1 MDSFYFDR
9 HHRFVIEDYARR
21 PPFASFLPGIAGPSG
36 IPIWVFYTNRG
47 QAIAGFGI
55 EDRDNPIMEFQPAN
69 KAYQTT
75 PLTGFRTFIK
85 VLGDKPVLYEPFAP
99 WKPAASSR
107 MAIGMNELELQTESA
122 AHGVRTTVT
131 YFTLSDEPFAG
142 LARRLQVTNASDGPL
157 AFEILDGL
165 PWVQPYGVDEQ
176 GLKMM
181 GRTLEAWKDVFNVT
195 PSEQGLSGVP
205 FYHFQASAN
214 DTSEVTAIEAGHFYL
229 AFREDD
235 GEAVLL
241 PPLVDPD
248 VVFGYDTSLHIPQGF
263 LAQPLAELQA
273 CRQITTG
280 KTPCGFFGTHVTLAP
295 GERVTLH
302 AIIGHMGTVVHLHQ
316 HQARIAR
323 TAYLQ
328 AQRERANAL
337 VQDLT
342 GAIKTETAAPRFD
355 AYCRQTFLDNVLR
368 GGWPLLLGPEDRP
381 SVYHVYSRKHG
392 DMERD
397 YNAFYLAA
405 EMYSQ
410 GNGNYRDVAQ
420 NRRSDVFFEPRI
432 DDFNVLSFLSLIQ
445 ADGYNPLVVLGQRFT
460 LAPEHRAE
468 VLALVERPEPLA
480 AALTQPFTPGG
491 LLRVILD
498 QQLGLT
504 IAPADFVTAVLAHA
518 DAHFEA
524 AFGEGYWIDHWFYN
538 LDLIDSYLALYPD
551 RKHTLLFEKRV
562 PYFQSPASVQ
572 PRDRQYVLNMHGVRR
587 YHALREDETEAG
599 YVYDNQWQRTSKG
612 EVLTATVFE
621 KLCALALLKF
631 TTLDPWGMGIEMEA
645 GRPGWYDALN
655 GLPGLIGSSLCES
668 YELLRLLDFLL
679 VTLRETPTL
688 KLELPVEQAELLETV
703 RRALATW
710 KSSDA
715 VDRDL
720 IYWDAVATARE
731 RYRARI
737 RRGLAGE
744 TVAPDANALESTLR
758 AFRAKVQAGIDRALA
773 LNDGTPPTYFAYEA
787 TEYETL
793 DGTDDAGRP
802 YVRPLAFAPHVLPLF
817 LEGPVHAL
825 KVTPDV
831 ERARQ
836 IHARVRESALYD
848 RKLGMVKVNASLADE
863 SHELGRCR
871 AFTPGWLENESIWL
885 HMEYK
890 YLLELLKAGLY
901 DDFFADFKQTL
912 VPFLDPATYGRSPLE
927 NSSFLVSSAHPDE
940 SLHGRGFVARLSGS
954 TAEFLSIW
962 RIMMVGQQPFQVRKG
977 QLCLVLRP
985 ALPGWLFRDD
995 GTLTFNFLGHCTVT
1009 YHNPAR
1015 KDTFDPQM
1023 KISRLE
1029 LTLNNE
1035 RIVLKGPEIDAPYA
1049 EMVRSGAITSIHAFL
1064 ESSERR

>member
-1 MDSFYFDR
+1 MTSFYFDR
-9 HHRFVIEDYARR
+9 QHRFVIEDYADRR
-21 PPFASFLPGIAGPSG
+21 PFASFLPGIAGPSG
-36 IPIWVFYTNRG
+36 IPLWVFYTNRG

-99 WKPAASSR
+99 WEPAASLR
-107 MAIGMNELELQTESA
+107 MAIGMNTLELRTESA
-122 AHGVRTTVT
+122 VHGIRTTVT

-142 LARRLQVTNASDGPL
+142 LVRQVQVTNVRDAPL
-157 AFEILDGL
+157 DIEMLDGL

-181 GRTLEAWKDVFNVT
+181 GRTLEAWKGVFNVT
-195 PSEQGLSGVP
+195 PTEEGLSGVP
-205 FYHFQASAN
+205 FYRFRASAG

-248 VVFGYDTSLHIPQGF
+248 VVFGPDTSLHTPRGF
-263 LAQPLAELQA
+263 LGQPLAALQSR
-273 CRQITTG
+273 RQITTG
-280 KTPCGFFGTHVTLAP
+280 KTPCGFFGTACTLAP
-295 GERVTLH
+295 GESVTLH
-302 AIIGHMGTVVHLHQ
+302 AIIGHMGTLAHLQSHQ
-316 HQARIAR
+316 TRIAR
-323 TAYLQ
+323 GAYLE
-328 AQRERANAL
+328 AQRKRANAL
-337 VQDLT
+337 VRDLT
-342 GAIKTETAAPRFD
+342 DVIETETAEPRFD

-368 GGWPLLLGPEDRP
+368 GGWPLLLGDSNRP
-381 SVYHVYSRKHG
+381 HVYHVYSRKHG

-420 NRRSDVFFEPRI
+420 NRRLDVFFEPRI
-432 DDFNVLSFLSLIQ
+432 GDFNVLSFLGLIQ

-460 LAPEHRAE
+460 LAAEYRAE
-468 VLALVERPEPLA
+468 VLALVERPDPLA
-480 AALTQPFTPGG
+480 EALAQPFTPGG
-491 LLRVILD
+491 LLRVITD
-498 QQLGLT
+498 RDLGLK
-504 IAPADFVTAVLAHA
+504 IAPADFVTAALTHA
-518 DAHFEA
+518 EAHFEA
-524 AFGEGYWIDHWFYN
+524 EFGEGYWIDHWFYN

-551 RKHTLLFEKRV
+551 RKRTLLFEKRV
-562 PYFQSPASVQ
+562 PYFQSPAAVQ
-572 PRDRQYVLNMHGVRR
+572 PRDRQYVLTERGVRR
-587 YHALREDETEAG
+587 YHAIREDE
-599 YVYDNQWQRTSKG
+599 RTDTPDHRLRTVGG
-612 EVLTATVFE
+612 EVYRATVFE

-631 TTLDPWGMGIEMEA
+631 ATLDPWGMGVEMEA

-679 VTLRETPTL
+679 AALAETPTL
-688 KLELPVEQAELLETV
+688 TFELPLEQADLLETV
-703 RRALATW
+703 CQALATW
-710 KSSDA
+710 KFSDA

-737 RRGLAGE
+737 RRGFAGE
-744 TVAPDANALESTLR
+744 AVALDAEALASALR
-758 AFRAKVQAGIDRALA
+758 AFRAKAQTGIDRALA
-773 LNDGTPPTYFAYEA
+773 LNDGTPPTYFAYEV

-793 DGTDDAGRP
+793 DETDDAGRP

-825 KVTPDV
+825 KVAPDA

-836 IHARVRESALYD
+836 IHVRVRESALYD
-848 RKLGMVKVNASLADE
+848 RTLGMVKVNASLADE

-901 DDFFADFKQTL
+901 REFFADFKRTL
-912 VPFLDPATYGRSPLE
+912 IPFLDPATYGRSPLE

-962 RIMMVGQQPFQVRKG
+962 CIMMVGPQPFRLRDG
-977 QLCLVLRP
+977 RLYLVLEP
-985 ALPGWLFRDD
+985 ALPGWLFRED
-995 GTLTFNFLGHCTVT
+995 GTLTFTFLGHCTIT
-1009 YHNPAR
+1009 YHNPAW
-1015 KDTFDPQM
+1015 KDTFDPDM
-1023 KISRLE
+1023 TISRVEIMLDGQRIALE
-1029 LTLNNE
+1029 
-1035 RIVLKGPEIDAPYA
+1035 GPRIDAPYA
-1049 EMVRSGAITSIHAFL
+1049 ERVRDGSITRMHVFFDN
-1064 ESSERR
+1064 RF